1 MILINLLETE
11 KPTKKPVVFSYSI
24 LLLIIIVIE
33 LAGFAGVF
41 FYQHAKLSE
50 LSARRNSLNK
60 VAAIV
65 KRFNNQIKVINRK
78 TKSIKLLR
86 AMRYSDIS
94 FMNRLGNASVPDVW
108 LTYLSKDKTVTI
120 AGKAFSYAS
129 VARYM
134 ISLSKVGKFKEIN
147 FQGRGLARS
156 GGTPE
161 NPIVSFRIRFR

>member
-11 KPTKKPVVFSYSI
+11 QPKQSRVFSYSI
-24 LLLIIIVIE
+24 LLLFVIIIE
-33 LAGFAGVF
+33 LAAFAGIY

-50 LSARRNSLNK
+50 LNARRDSLKK

-65 KRFNNQIKVINRK
+65 KRFNKQIKVINQK
-78 TKSIKLLR
+78 TKSIKLLG
-86 AMRYSDIS
+86 AMRYGDIS

-134 ISLSKVGKFKEIN
+134 ISLSKVGKFKSIN
-147 FQGRGLARS
+147 FEGNGLARS

-161 NPIVSFRIRFR
+161 NPIVSFKIRFR